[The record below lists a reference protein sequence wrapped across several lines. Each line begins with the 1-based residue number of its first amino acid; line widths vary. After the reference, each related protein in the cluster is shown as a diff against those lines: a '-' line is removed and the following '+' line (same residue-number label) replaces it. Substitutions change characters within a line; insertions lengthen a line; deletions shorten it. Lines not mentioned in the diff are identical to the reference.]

1 MPNLKEIQFLNG
13 LYLVSKS
20 IINVRASLSG
30 TLAIHKMG
38 LKILLQGIA
47 IFWEPDFSRDISDK
61 ILSIKIEDIKKN
73 PAYTDQN
80 KNAPSKFA

>member
-38 LKILLQGIA
+38 LKILLQGIV
-47 IFWEPDFSRDISDK
+47 IFLERDFSQNISEK
-61 ILSIKIEDIKKN
+61 ISFMKIEQISKKN
-73 PAYTDQN
+73 CLCI
-80 KNAPSKFA
+80 SK

>member
-38 LKILLQGIA
+38 LKNLLQGIV
-47 IFWEPDFSRDISDK
+47 IFWEPDFSQDISDK
-61 ILSIKIEDIKKN
+61 ISSIKIEDI
-73 PAYTDQN
+73 
-80 KNAPSKFA
+80 

>member
-1 MPNLKEIQFLNG
+1 MVEIFLKSPNVPLDWMPNQKEIQFLNG

-38 LKILLQGIA
+38 LKILLQGIVY
-47 IFWEPDFSRDISDK
+47 FFG
-61 ILSIKIEDIKKN
+61 
-73 PAYTDQN
+73 T
-80 KNAPSKFA
+80 